1 MNSHESEFCYRSL
14 EPADIDDVPLSC
26 QGNREQVVERIA
38 EIGSTAMLAFEG
50 NRHLGQLQFR
60 PYVYGTASPDG
71 INDPLYW
78 MDFGDHAPPLP
89 ERTLA
94 LFCFH
99 VGQLEDGNAR
109 DPQYFGRRMGTD
121 LLEAT
126 LAWARKAGFQAVV
139 AKATPPTWPIP
150 QFMGG
155 MPAGVYASRGFEQAA
170 CYHDADLRRGLDAVL
185 EGRYG
190 SQWQDALGT
199 LVREGVNLDDLATAT
214 VCVRRVES
222 T

>member
-1 MNSHESEFCYRSL
+1 VDRHQSEFLYRPL
-14 EPADIDDVPLSC
+14 EPEDIEDVPLSC
-26 QGNREQVVERIA
+26 QGSPEQVAERIA
-38 EIGSTAMLAFEG
+38 EIGSSAMLAFEG
-50 NRHLGQLQFR
+50 ARHVGQLQFR
-60 PYVYGTASPDG
+60 PYVSDTTSPDG

-78 MDFGDHAPPLP
+78 MDFGSHAPPLP
-89 ERTLA
+89 ERALA

-99 VGQLEDGNAR
+99 VGQLENGSAR
-109 DPQYFGRRMGTD
+109 EPQYFGRRMGTD
-121 LLEAT
+121 LLDAT
-126 LAWARKAGFQAVV
+126 LVWARKASFQAVV

-170 CYHDADLRRGLDAVL
+170 SYHDTALRGGLDAVL

-199 LVREGVNLDDLATAT
+199 LVQEGADLDDLATAT
-214 VCVRRVES
+214 LCVLSFES